1 MDFDYEKLL
10 ENPLWKAKRKRII
23 LRDGKKCT
31 VCGSTTRLQVHHTY
45 YYKQPTEPW
54 RYPDES
60 LLTVCKD
67 CHQNHHEHSEN
78 EYRDKPKPIT
88 RKKHIKKKPIK
99 KHKAK
104 QQKNNPSYPNYQGHK
119 KLSLAYIQAN
129 RSNFRKLENGD
140 WVAWNYNEEKYNEQL
155 KKRKKY

>member
-1 MDFDYEKLL
+1 MGFDYEKLL

-45 YYKQPTEPW
+45 YYKQQVEPW

-78 EYRDKPKPIT
+78 EYRDKPKIKIKGKT
-88 RKKHIKKKPIK
+88 KILKEGVHGKK
-99 KHKAK
+99 
-104 QQKNNPSYPNYQGHK
+104 
-119 KLSLAYIQAN
+119 
-129 RSNFRKLENGD
+129 RR
-140 WVAWNYNEEKYNEQL
+140 
-155 KKRKKY
+155 KKRKGPNQSRPCKCNPYYAKPCLATSQAIRLGYSKNSWGKWVKTE